1 MSYTLG
7 DIVPVLAM
15 IEDPAPPAY
24 EPVSLNDDDAQS
36 LPDDAAA
43 TATVTADEA
52 GAVSAAPVTSSLR
65 TTLRTLRSVGGW
77 KSFLRGFGCRVAAG
91 LATSFVYGVM
101 VSAYVPRLIAG
112 PACAV
117 ALIQLHTAWVHVVI
131 SAPSPLPFWRR
142 LPPFRR
148 VFNAAALPFV
158 LYFFALEVSTFVP
171 RLLAQ
176 ALGLMTQRDTHAD
189 QPGMAVPSLDASD
202 AWKAVVVF
210 VVGLA
215 LRVFLAIPAHVV
227 LTRVQASL
235 LPEEDEAIVA
245 FDRSFRG
252 RVEPAVVGGKGYVS
266 PLDAWRTFSRASW
279 VRLLKLYAKL
289 FAVGLAVGF
298 AWALIV
304 VPELL
309 VMLRY
314 AKKIEE

>member
-43 TATVTADEA
+43 AATVTADEA

-91 LATSFVYGVM
+91 LATSFVYGLM

-148 VFNAAALPFV
+148 VFNAAALPF
-158 LYFFALEVSTFVP
+158 LAYFLALEVSTFVP
-171 RLLAQ
+171 QLLARV
-176 ALGLMTQRDTHAD
+176 LGLMQWDKHTD
-189 QPGMAVPSLDASD
+189 QPGMVVPYPDGSD

-210 VVGLA
+210 VVMAA

-235 LPEEDEAIVA
+235 LPEEDETIVA

-279 VRLLKLYAKL
+279 VRLVKLYAKL
-289 FAVGLAVGF
+289 FVVGLAVTF
-298 AWALIV
+298 AWALVV

-309 VMLRY
+309 VMFRY